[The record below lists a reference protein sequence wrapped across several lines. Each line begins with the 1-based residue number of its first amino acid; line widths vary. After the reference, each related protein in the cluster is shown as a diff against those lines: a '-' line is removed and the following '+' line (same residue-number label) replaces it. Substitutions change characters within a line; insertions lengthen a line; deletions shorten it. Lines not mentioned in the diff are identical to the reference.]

1 MHEKNNKMKNIVL
14 IISVFTAFQLSAQK
28 PDKHWYHTKPTS
40 SNMGIDL
47 EKAYAS
53 DYVNRE
59 AKDIVVAVID
69 GGTDVRHEDLKDVL
83 WVNKG
88 EKPGNGIDDD
98 KNGYIDDVHGWNFIG
113 GPNFTMVSGDNL
125 EITRL
130 VSKWDD
136 LYADGGDMNNPAYQ
150 FYLKMKEDVQSN
162 RDKALA
168 SYKKLNEVT
177 NVLEQ
182 LKKMIGNEN
191 PTAEELKK
199 ISGDGN
205 MVATLGKGIAKMMVK
220 EGTTFKE
227 FEDGLK
233 GQADYFYKK
242 ANFHYNKDFNSRMIV
257 QDDYDNSSQRIYGNS
272 DVVGPDAGHGTH
284 VAGIIGAK
292 RGNGIGL
299 DGVADH
305 VKIMVVRVVPDGDE
319 RDKDVANGIRYAVDN
334 GAQIINMS
342 FGKGYKWDKN
352 IVDSAVAYAEKKGV
366 LLVHAAGNNS
376 SDNDKI
382 ANYPNDSLWGGKSV
396 ASNWIEIGASQPKKN
411 KLATGFSNYGQN
423 NVDIFSPGRDIYSS
437 IPDNK
442 YAYFNGTSM
451 AAPVA
456 AGVAALVWSRYPNLT
471 AVELKEILMESGKK
485 IRGCVVIPGTSKK
498 TKFKNLCKSGRLV
511 NAYNA
516 LKLADKQSK

>member
-1 MHEKNNKMKNIVL
+1 MKYIFL
-14 IISVFTAFQLSAQK
+14 IISLFTAFTASAQK
-28 PDKHWYHTKPTS
+28 PDKHWYHSKPTR

-47 EKAYAS
+47 DKAYAS
-53 DYVNRE
+53 EYVKRE

-69 GGTDVRHEDLKDVL
+69 GGTDVNHEDLKDVL
-83 WVNKG
+83 WVNTK
-88 EKPGNGIDDD
+88 EIPGNGLDDD

-113 GPNFTMVSGDNL
+113 GPNHTMVGGDNL

-130 VSKWDD
+130 VAKWDQD
-136 LYADGGDMNNPAYQ
+136 YKDGGDINDASYQ
-150 FYLKMKEDVQSN
+150 FYLKMKEDVQKN
-162 RDKALA
+162 RDRALA
-168 SYKKLNEVT
+168 SYNKINKVSEVLT
-177 NVLEQ
+177 Q
-182 LKKMIGNEN
+182 LKEMLGKEN
-191 PTAEELKK
+191 PTAEELEN
-199 ISGDGN
+199 ISGDAN
-205 MVATLGKGIAKMMVK
+205 MITVLGKGIAKMMK
-220 EGTTFKE
+220 QQGTSFKD
-227 FEDGLK
+227 FEEEIK
-233 GQADYFYKK
+233 GQADYFYNK
-242 ANFHYNKDFNSRMIV
+242 ANFHYNTEFNSRMIV
-257 QDDYDNSSQRIYGNS
+257 QDDYSNSSERYYGNW

-292 RGNGIGL
+292 RGNGVGL

-319 RDKDVANGIRYAVDN
+319 RDKDVANGIRYAVDM

-352 IVDSAVAYAEKKGV
+352 IVDSAVAYAESKGV

-376 SDNDKI
+376 SNNDIKG
-382 ANYPNDSLWGGKSV
+382 NYPNDTLWGGKTF
-396 ASNWIEIGASQPKKN
+396 ASNWIEIGASQLKK
-411 KLATGFSNYGQN
+411 KELATGFSNYGKD

-456 AGVAALVWSRYPNLT
+456 AGVAALVWSRYPELT
-471 AVELKEILMESGKK
+471 AVQLKEIIMESGKK
-485 IRGCVVIPGTSKK
+485 IRNKVILPGTSDKIR
-498 TKFKNLCKSGRLV
+498 FKELCRSGRLI

-516 LKLADKQSK
+516 LKLADEKTK